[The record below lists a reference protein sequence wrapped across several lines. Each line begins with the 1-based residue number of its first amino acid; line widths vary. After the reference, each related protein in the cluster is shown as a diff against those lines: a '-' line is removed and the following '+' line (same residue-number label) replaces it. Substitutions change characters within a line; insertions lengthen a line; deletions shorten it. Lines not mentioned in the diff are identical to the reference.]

1 MSLRDTLK
9 ATVARCVP
17 LDAQLATSQDSNATG
32 TATPAQ
38 QPPAI
43 PHGIR
48 IHAAT
53 AIATAMQQ
61 GRKESATQADS
72 GEKLRVAFASTRN
85 TQQGALTAHRMA
97 KELIAAAMKVCD
109 RHGDNQ
115 AAREEMRRDVLATPP
130 HLRQDLLDHLRG
142 RVEGLSHD

>member
-17 LDAQLATSQDSNATG
+17 LDAQRATSQDANATG

-53 AIATAMQQ
+53 AIATAMQP
-61 GRKESATQADS
+61 GRKESATRADS

-97 KELIAAAMKVCD
+97 KELIAAAMKVSD
-109 RHGDNQ
+109 LYGDDK
-115 AAREEMRRDVLATPP
+115 AAREEMRRDVQATEP
-130 HLRQDLLDHLRG
+130 HLMPDLLDYLQSRARG
-142 RVEGLSHD
+142 RAG